1 MEKSYTLNEYYQLPK
16 TTSTRVEVYSS
27 DEIAANLLSFHK
39 EDDYIEVPLC
49 DCVGDNLPMPN
60 DIMRELDKK
69 INSSAHRVVITGID
83 GYLSL
88 LSEDNINAF
97 MCSMLG
103 RINQSKLNAV
113 YMVGNTYF
121 KNDVFSNPKYMDSFD
136 VVKLGNEEA
145 IEEIIRVDVAPK
157 DWIPENKYLK
167 SWKGLLKT
175 MGMFSPISGDY
186 ILALSNFT
194 YKQIGLSN
202 RINQFLSISEIAKRF
217 YNLDTDFS
225 DDVLKEII
233 VNIRTTGYKP
243 LDYLKNKF
251 GKGNLNLRSALKKLY
266 DLRNCTIWTAYVW
279 MLQNTISRYS
289 YLYQVLDANPTAETL
304 LSKYS
309 VDCTVKYLTDNRAK
323 KFAHERAEALKEIG
337 STVEAQIICFI
348 SCVKDKPDIDVSPWL
363 NCGTKSE
370 CREIIR
376 RVSNSDLTIGLPEIW
391 KKTYPALEDYL
402 SEYDYG
408 SNVLNEYFREYRRLK
423 ISNNVT
429 SEFVKKAFDVEVPH
443 DVPTRDSVLHKYANR
458 TDTALMLVDGMG
470 AEYFPLVVE
479 IAKQNGLN
487 IEYSIITQAN
497 LPTSTDYNN
506 IEWDKDRQL
515 KASHNADN
523 VSHNGAIAHED
534 NTFEGDIAETL
545 NGFYEVFNRII
556 SGFDK
561 YDYVVLTAD
570 HGCSRLAS
578 IAHEKCLIKDIKW
591 ETTPDDWRYTEAP
604 KGKNVTQDFEF
615 AYSLK
620 KDKKFWV
627 VRGYNRLSKPG
638 GKLSVHG
645 GASLEE
651 RLVPFIVFSKA
662 KIETEKIENTNLE
675 QIVEKDIFGDI

>member
-1 MEKSYTLNEYYQLPK
+1 MAKTYTLNEYYQLPK

-27 DEIAANLLSFHK
+27 NEIAANLLSFHK
-39 EDDYIEVPLC
+39 KDDCIEVPLC
-49 DCVGDNLPMPN
+49 ECVGDNFPMPN

-97 MCSMLG
+97 MYSMLN

-121 KNDVFSNPKYMDSFD
+121 KNDVFSNPKYIDSFD
-136 VVKLGNEEA
+136 VVKLGNGEA

-167 SWKGLLKT
+167 SWKDLLKT
-175 MGMFSPISGDY
+175 MGMFSPMSGDY
-186 ILALSNFT
+186 ILALPNFT
-194 YKQIGLSN
+194 YKQIGFSN
-202 RINQFLSISEIAKRF
+202 RLNQLLSISEIAKRF
-217 YNLDTDFS
+217 YNLDADFS

-233 VNIRTTGYKP
+233 MNIKTTEDKP

-251 GKGNLNLRSALKKLY
+251 GKENLNLRSALKKLY
-266 DLRNCTIWTAYVW
+266 VLRESTIWTAYVW
-279 MLQNTISRYS
+279 MLRSIISRDS
-289 YLYQVLDANPTAETL
+289 YLYQVFDANPTAETL
-304 LSKYS
+304 LSKYT

-337 STVEAQIICFI
+337 SIVEAQIICFI

-370 CREIIR
+370 YQEIIR

-408 SNVLNEYFREYRRLK
+408 SDILNEYFREYRRLK

-443 DVPTRDSVLHKYANR
+443 DVPTRDSELHKYADR
-458 TDTALMLVDGMG
+458 ADTALMLVDGMG
-470 AEYFPLVVE
+470 AEYFPLVIE
-479 IAKQNGLN
+479 IAKRNGLN
-487 IEYSIITQAN
+487 IEYSIITHAN
-497 LPTSTDYNN
+497 LPTSTDYNH

-523 VSHNGAIAHED
+523 VSHNGAIAHEA
-534 NTFEGDIAETL
+534 NTFEGDIADTL
-545 NGFYEVFNRII
+545 MGFYEVFNRII

-561 YDYVVLTAD
+561 YDFVVLTAD

-578 IAHEKCLIKDIKW
+578 IAYEKDLIETLPWK
-591 ETTPDDWRYTEAP
+591 TTPDDWRYSEAP
-604 KGKNVTQDFEF
+604 KGKDVSSKFEI
-615 AYSLK
+615 AYCLK
-620 KDKKFWV
+620 ENKKFWV
-627 VRGYNRLSKPG
+627 VRGYNRLPKQG
-638 GKLSVHG
+638 GKLCVHG
-645 GASLEE
+645 GATLEE

-662 KIETEKIENTNLE
+662 KTETATIENTNSE
-675 QIVEKDIFGDI
+675 QIVERDIFGDI